1 MNFLQF
7 LGLKKAMDDTDPKNV
22 VKLPV
27 DYIKPTLISKPKEYY
42 RVGVTTDGGTT
53 LTLMGD
59 NGTSMTLTM
68 TREYCEQ
75 LIRMLESTFEDDD
88 ESE

>member
-1 MNFLQF
+1 MNLLKF
-7 LGLKKAMDDTDPKNV
+7 LGLKKVMDDTDHTNV
-22 VKLPV
+22 VQLPI
-27 DYIKPTLISKPKEYY
+27 DYIKPISKPKEYY

>member
-1 MNFLQF
+1 
-7 LGLKKAMDDTDPKNV
+7 MDDTDRKNV
-22 VKLPV
+22 VQLPV
-27 DYIKPTLISKPKEYY
+27 DYIKPISKPKEHY
-42 RVGVTTDGGTT
+42 RVGATTDGGTT

-59 NGTSMTLTM
+59 NGNSMTLTM

-75 LIRMLESTFEDDD
+75 LIRMLESTFTEDDD